1 MHASDDFYF
10 LRFEHRPLTPEQL
23 DQLKRAAGRAAR
35 EHRARM
41 LRGLGIAAL
50 ASLRSAACGAR
61 AITRALG
68 HRAGA
73 VASAGWSAYADW
85 RERRAAVKELA
96 ALDDRTLRDLGLTRS
111 EIEYVVGRRDSARWY
126 EQQAPACQGAARAGT
141 ATNRRPAP
149 SIEKRAA

>member
-23 DQLKRAAGRAAR
+23 DHLKRAAGRAAR

-61 AITRALG
+61 AITCAFG
-68 HRAGA
+68 HRAAA
-73 VASAGWSAYADW
+73 VASAGWSGYTAW

-111 EIEYVVGRRDSARWY
+111 EIEYVVGRRDAARWSK
-126 EQQAPACQGAARAGT
+126 QQAPACQGAARAGT

>member
-23 DQLKRAAGRAAR
+23 DQLKRAAERAAR

-41 LRGLGIAAL
+41 VRGLGIAVL
-50 ASLRSAACGAR
+50 ASLRSAARGGRDIA
-61 AITRALG
+61 RALG
-68 HRAGA
+68 DRAAA

-96 ALDDRTLRDLGLTRS
+96 ALDDRTLKDLGLTRS
-111 EIEYVVGRRDSARWY
+111 EIEYVVGRWDAARPSKR
-126 EQQAPACQGAARAGT
+126 QAPARLGAARAGT
-141 ATNRRPAP
+141 AANRRAVP
-149 SIEKRAA
+149 SIEKHAA

>member
-23 DQLKRAAGRAAR
+23 DQLKRSTGRAAR
-35 EHRARM
+35 EHRAR
-41 LRGLGIAAL
+41 LVRGLGIAVL
-50 ASLRSAACGAR
+50 ASLRSAARGVGR
-61 AITRALG
+61 IIRALG
-68 HRAGA
+68 HRAA
-73 VASAGWSAYADW
+73 ASARAWWSSYAAW

-111 EIEYVVGRRDSARWY
+111 EIEFVVRRDSARSS
-126 EQQAPACQGAARAGT
+126 ERQAPARQGAARAGT
-141 ATNRRPAP
+141 AANRRPAP